1 MGAGYLEH
9 VTFSDFI
16 PSGNQAVDPDIY
28 DIENAA
34 IDRERVLWQ
43 ALIDQAPWQGRTLV
57 DLGCGSGWWLPR
69 YEDAGRLIG
78 IEPDESLLP
87 LAQART
93 SRAEVLHGSAEN
105 IPLEDSSV
113 DVIHARFAYFFP
125 HPKFDTSAGLRESA
139 RVLRPGGALV
149 VVDNDTEHG
158 EFADLLKASDYA
170 ADQGQ
175 DTYARQWWA
184 DQGADTVE
192 VMSSW
197 TFDTR
202 ADLEAVL
209 HLEFPDSVA
218 SAWLDE
224 HPDRTHLSYGYLL
237 HTWRH

>member
-1 MGAGYLEH
+1 M
-9 VTFSDFI
+9 TFSDFI
-16 PSGNQAVDPDIY
+16 PSGNQAVDPIIY
-28 DIENAA
+28 DIENSA
-34 IDRERVLWQ
+34 IDREGVLWQ

-125 HPKFDTSAGLRESA
+125 HPKFDTSAGLKEAA

-149 VVDNDTEHG
+149 VVDNDTERG

-184 DQGADTVE
+184 CQGADTVE

-209 HLEFPDSVA
+209 RLEFPDSVA

-224 HPDRTHLSYGYLL
+224 YQDRTHLSYGYLL
-237 HTWRH
+237 HTWRR